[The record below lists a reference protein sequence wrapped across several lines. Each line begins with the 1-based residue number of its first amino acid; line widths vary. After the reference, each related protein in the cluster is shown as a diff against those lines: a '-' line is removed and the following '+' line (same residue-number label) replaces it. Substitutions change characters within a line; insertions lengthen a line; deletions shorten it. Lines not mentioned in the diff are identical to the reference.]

1 MVSSNGLKSPQM
13 SMYVTRSQD
22 ENSIDVKQSTACK
35 NSSNSYTIQNNY
47 LKDTTNLTNIQRE
60 NKQNEKSVYN
70 HYTNLQWTNSNVELL
85 IKAAHR

>member
-1 MVSSNGLKSPQM
+1 
-13 SMYVTRSQD
+13 MYVTRSQD

-70 HYTNLQWTNSNVELL
+70 H
-85 IKAAHR
+85 

>member
-1 MVSSNGLKSPQM
+1 M

-70 HYTNLQWTNSNVELL
+70 H
-85 IKAAHR
+85 

>member
-1 MVSSNGLKSPQM
+1 MEITTLQNTINALVSSNGLKSPQM
-13 SMYVTRSQD
+13 SMYATRSQD

-70 HYTNLQWTNSNVELL
+70 H
-85 IKAAHR
+85 